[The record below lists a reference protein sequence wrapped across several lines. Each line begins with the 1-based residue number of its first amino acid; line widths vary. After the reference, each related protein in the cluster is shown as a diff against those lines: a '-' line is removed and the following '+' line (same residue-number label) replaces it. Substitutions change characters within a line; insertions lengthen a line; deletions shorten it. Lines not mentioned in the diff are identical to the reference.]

1 MSDSK
6 FFVSHAAIRH
16 LKSLAAHRIPNVLS
30 SHLSEAIAASL
41 GFNTNAA
48 LRNAFAQRNTLE
60 VSKPNNTLLRER
72 LRQFGYVELASG
84 NLLPELDCSYSP
96 FRQYP
101 LHRGKG
107 ARWVGW
113 RNLMVA
119 TINAGLSQRQFGLA
133 PMDNWWDGG
142 APESQLCERGF
153 YRFQLEHEMS
163 ALVSV
168 DAISG
173 DELSIYVVV
182 NPKHADVDPQ
192 FFHPFRDG
200 DAFAQGWLER
210 RLGVW
215 IQDGGEA
222 FSCRRVLLPILA
234 GLAVEPTGYSD
245 LGSFIF
251 A

>member
-1 MSDSK
+1 MSDSR

-16 LKSLAAHRIPNVLS
+16 LKSLAAHRISNVSS

-41 GFNTNAA
+41 GFNTYAA
-48 LRNAFAQRNTLE
+48 LRSAFAQRKTLE
-60 VSKPNNTLLRER
+60 VSKPNNACLRER
-72 LRQFGYVELASG
+72 LAQFGYSEFPSG

-96 FRQYP
+96 FRKYP
-101 LHRGKG
+101 LHRSKS

-119 TINAGLSQRQFGLA
+119 TINAGLVQRQFGLS
-133 PMDNWWDGG
+133 PTDNWWEGG
-142 APESQLCERGF
+142 APESQLCERGLF
-153 YRFQLEHEMS
+153 RFQIDHEIS

-182 NPKHADVDPQ
+182 NPKHTDVDPQ

-215 IQDGGEA
+215 IQDGGDA
-222 FSCRRVLLPILA
+222 FSCRRVLLPKLT

-245 LGSFIF
+245 LGSFIL
-251 A
+251 